1 MLVLNDARMLD
12 NDFLPRHEALLR
24 YRQEKI
30 EPLHDTYRL
39 SDHNDLKDLIKRAGE
54 WMHSSELI
62 YRVQRLN
69 PCVYVHQ
76 QVNYPD
82 QWGFYVDVQSRLTYV
97 SGFAKGWLR
106 EFTAILVDERNLM
119 AGDELRG
126 WRAVL
131 LKLLEKGILRWEQVQ
146 RTFGDSEGVNA
157 YRWRCYTRIYREDD
171 NHQIVNH
178 NLD

>member
-1 MLVLNDARMLD
+1 MLVLNDARMLG

-39 SDHNDLKDLIKRAGE
+39 NDHNDLKDLIKRPGE

-69 PCVYVHQ
+69 PSVYVHQ

-82 QWGFYVDVQSRLTYV
+82 PSALLADVQSRLTYLGALPNGRV
-97 SGFAKGWLR
+97 
-106 EFTAILVDERNLM
+106 
-119 AGDELRG
+119 
-126 WRAVL
+126 
-131 LKLLEKGILRWEQVQ
+131 
-146 RTFGDSEGVNA
+146 
-157 YRWRCYTRIYREDD
+157 
-171 NHQIVNH
+171 
-178 NLD
+178 

>member
-1 MLVLNDARMLD
+1 MLVLHDSRLLG
-12 NDFLPRHEALLR
+12 NDFLPRAEALLR

-30 EPLHDTYRL
+30 EPMHEIYRL
-39 SDHNDLKDLIKRAGE
+39 SDHNDLKDLVKRAGQ

-62 YRVQRLN
+62 YRVQKLN

-97 SGFAKGWLR
+97 SGFQKGWLR

-131 LKLLEKGILRWEQVQ
+131 LKLMEKGILRWEQVH
-146 RTFGDSEGVNA
+146 RAFGDSEGVNA
-157 YRWRCYTRIYREDD
+157 DRWRKYTRIFREDD
-171 NHQIVNH
+171 SQQVIYT
-178 NLD
+178 NLE

>member
-1 MLVLNDARMLD
+1 MLVLNDSRLLG
-12 NDFLPRHEALLR
+12 NDFLPGREAILR

-30 EPLHDTYRL
+30 EPLHETYRL
-39 SDHNDLKDLIKRAGE
+39 TDHNDLKDLVKRSGQ

-62 YRVQRLN
+62 LRVQQIN
-69 PCVYVHQ
+69 PCVYVRQ

-97 SGFAKGWLR
+97 SGFPKGWLR

-119 AGDELRG
+119 DGDEIRG

-131 LKLLEKGILRWEQVQ
+131 LKLLSLGILRWEQVHK
-146 RTFGDSEGVNA
+146 TFGDSEGVNA
-157 YRWRCYTRIYREDD
+157 DRWRRYTRVYREDD
-171 NHQIVNH
+171 NAQIVNR
-178 NLD
+178 NLE